1 MILHLLST
9 EQEEERGAETER
21 AIGRRTGSGL
31 GWRFLIRLIVGRRNI
46 QVGLKSS
53 MERFEG
59 KDHREEKEN
68 KHLENDREKN
78 LHFTGIKCQWLH
90 VDSVV

>member
-21 AIGRRTGSGL
+21 LVGGQEVDWVAVRGKGCI
-31 GWRFLIRLIVGRRNI
+31 FLIRLIVGRRNI

-68 KHLENDREKN
+68 KHLENDQEKICS
-78 LHFTGIKCQWLH
+78 LSI
-90 VDSVV
+90 